1 MKESPNL
8 NTCTAE
14 EFADWLQHVK
24 EEQGVVMHHTGFYTY
39 DQLYTLAEAFR
50 IFGQREGYK
59 KGKRDGSRRAYR
71 IGHWDGYLN
80 GYDVGY
86 NKGYED
92 CQKGEPL

>member
-1 MKESPNL
+1 MKKSPNL

-59 KGKRDGSRRAYR
+59 KGKRDGSYA
-71 IGHWDGYLN
+71 GYKVGFQR
-80 GYDVGY
+80 GYDEAELLFNDDDDWCEEEWY
-86 NKGYED
+86 K
-92 CQKGEPL
+92 